1 MPRSGGDGMRWV
13 DVENADITAVGRA
26 MVELLEREEE
36 RPGINLAY
44 RAAVMTAR
52 VALDNLCRCF
62 W

>member
-1 MPRSGGDGMRWV
+1 MENRTSWV

-26 MVELLEREEE
+26 MVELLEREEK
-36 RPGINLAY
+36 RPGINSVY
-44 RAAVMTAR
+44 RAAGMTAP

>member
-1 MPRSGGDGMRWV
+1 MNMENRTSWV
-13 DVENADITAVGRA
+13 DLENADITAVGRA
-26 MVELLEREEE
+26 MVELLEREEK
-36 RPGINLAY
+36 RPGINSVY